1 MPYNVPVMTRSP
13 AFTYLPAAARVL
25 VAAAAVALLSVLLV
39 YFLMSLFVATY
50 PLLGRG
56 DAGPALTSAVGRV
69 VGAFGTPA
77 VLSALALRA
86 AYLATR
92 SGSRP
97 SRWVGSLVGGVS
109 AVCALGIIE
118 VAYGGVDRWEPPVY
132 VAAGVLAGM
141 AGSILA
147 LRAIGWERAF
157 VQAAR
162 LVGAAREQAALPR
175 ALGLGLKPFGA
186 QAAGLWTRSDDEEL
200 RQTALPASARAP
212 DGVPEGGSHGGSLRR
227 AALWSAPAAAADADD
242 PPAADALEVAVEHAL
257 AEVELFGQDGRDV
270 PFVVRPAVL
279 DPKRAAPFGASG
291 TRVVLVVPLATSSLE
306 PLGVLAVALRS
317 RRPPSEIAARAF
329 PAFKTTA
336 GLALHNAMLLGR
348 AARAAALEERQRFQ
362 LDIHDTLA
370 QDLTGIEQALKV
382 IDEGALAEPARE
394 QVRIALRTARSGAR
408 QARDL
413 IHGATDLDQTALPE
427 VLQRLADACAS
438 DTGAEVAFRTA
449 GQARRLNRDAEVA
462 LLRVAQEALNNVR
475 KHARAGRV
483 EMILTFANAVVTL
496 QVNDDGRG
504 FESSDRAQRGP
515 AGRGLDGMHER
526 MRSVG
531 GSLFVGSARWGGT
544 RILAQLPTAT
554 PNPAAPNTIS

>member
-1 MPYNVPVMTRSP
+1 MTRSP

-25 VAAAAVALLSVLLV
+25 VAAAAVALFSVLFV
-39 YFLMSLFVATY
+39 YFFMSLFVAAY

-56 DAGPALTSAVGRV
+56 DASPAAISAVGRV
-69 VGAFGTPA
+69 VGAVGTPA
-77 VLSALALRA
+77 ALSALALRA

-92 SGSRP
+92 SGSHH
-97 SRWVGSLVGGVS
+97 SRWVGPLVGGVS
-109 AVCALGIIE
+109 AACALGIIE
-118 VAYGGVDRWEPPVY
+118 VAFGGVDRWEPPVY
-132 VAAGVLAGM
+132 VAAGVLAGL
-141 AGSILA
+141 AGSVLA

-162 LVGAAREQAALPR
+162 LVGAAREQAAFPR

-186 QAAGLWTRSDDEEL
+186 QAAGLWTRLDDEEV
-200 RQTALPASARAP
+200 RRTALPASSRAP
-212 DGVPEGGSHGGSLRR
+212 GGLPERGPHGGSLRR
-227 AALWSAPAAAADADD
+227 AALWSAAPGAEPDD

-257 AEVELFGQDGRDV
+257 AQAELFGQDGRDL
-270 PFVVRPAVL
+270 PLVVRPADL
-279 DPKRAAPFGASG
+279 DAKRAAPFGASG
-291 TRVVLVVPLATSSLE
+291 TRVVLVVSLTTSSLE

-336 GLALHNAMLLGR
+336 ALALHNAMLLGR

-370 QDLTGIEQALKV
+370 QDLTGIEQALRV
-382 IDEGALAEPARE
+382 IDDGNLADPARE

-408 QARDL
+408 QARNL
-413 IHGATDLDQTALPE
+413 IHGATDLDQTALTE

-449 GQARRLNRDAEVA
+449 GPAHRLDRDAEVA

-475 KHARAGRV
+475 KHARAGRG
-483 EMILTFANAVVTL
+483 EMILTFASAVVTL

-526 MRSVG
+526 MQSVG
-531 GSLFVGSARWGGT
+531 GSLFVGSARGRGT
-544 RILAQLPTAT
+544 RILAQLPTTPPTQAT
-554 PNPAAPNTIS
+554 PNTNS

>member
-1 MPYNVPVMTRSP
+1 MTRSP
-13 AFTYLPAAARVL
+13 ALTYLPAAARVL
-25 VAAAAVALLSVLLV
+25 VAAVAVALLSVLLV
-39 YFLMSLFVATY
+39 YFFMSLFVAAY

-56 DAGPALTSAVGRV
+56 DASPALISAVGRV
-69 VGAFGTPA
+69 VGAVGTPA

-97 SRWVGSLVGGVS
+97 SRWVGPLVGVAS

-132 VAAGVLAGM
+132 VAAGVLAGL

-175 ALGLGLKPFGA
+175 AVGLGLKPVGA

-200 RQTALPASARAP
+200 RQTALPAAARAP
-212 DGVPEGGSHGGSLRR
+212 DGVPEGGAHGGSLRR
-227 AALWSAPAAAADADD
+227 AALWSAAAGAEPDD
-242 PPAADALEVAVEHAL
+242 PPAADALEVAVEHVL
-257 AEVELFGQDGRDV
+257 AEAELFGQDGRDG
-270 PFVVRPAVL
+270 PLVVRPADL

-317 RRPPSEIAARAF
+317 RRPPSGIASRAF
-329 PAFKTTA
+329 PAFKITA

-370 QDLTGIEQALKV
+370 QDLTGIEQALRV
-382 IDEGALAEPARE
+382 IDDGNLADPARE

-413 IHGATDLDQTALPE
+413 IHGATDLDRTALPE
-427 VLQRLADACAS
+427 VLQRLAEACAS

-449 GQARRLNRDAEVA
+449 GQARRLDRDAEVA
-462 LLRVAQEALNNVR
+462 LFRVAQEALNNVR

-504 FESSDRAQRGP
+504 FESPARAPRGP

-526 MRSVG
+526 MRAVG
-531 GSLFVGSARWGGT
+531 GSLFVGSACGRGT
-544 RILAQLPTAT
+544 RILAQLPTET
-554 PNPAAPNTIS
+554 PNPATPNTNS